1 MTMLLH
7 TRGFLLRLVN
17 LCLVSSTAVKDSWM
31 MTLQPAEEGMC
42 LPPHLPRSL
51 SPAVDSFVLWLC
63 CQNRRKSLDHRRV
76 AETQILSNPTLNSH
90 TCTSSLWRVMMG
102 LTNTPAELWF
112 SLQKK
117 KSPSVNSNQFSIV
130 AKLSR
135 SAVYLKTYLTS
146 PSSSPPPT
154 LNIQYGF
161 HWSPTSGV
169 LHLLLLKLFWKRPST
184 PAVSTSLHF
193 QTSAFAT
200 DLVFVL
206 SALVTESTVGT
217 LVWHPWCEGE
227 TVVIV

>member
-154 LNIQYGF
+154 LWTF
-161 HWSPTSGV
+161 SM
-169 LHLLLLKLFWKRPST
+169 
-184 PAVSTSLHF
+184 VSTEAQPQVFSTFSCWNSFGNDQAHQLFLPPCIFKRQLLPQTWSLC
-193 QTSAFAT
+193 S
-200 DLVFVL
+200 
-206 SALVTESTVGT
+206 
-217 LVWHPWCEGE
+217 PR
-227 TVVIV
+227 